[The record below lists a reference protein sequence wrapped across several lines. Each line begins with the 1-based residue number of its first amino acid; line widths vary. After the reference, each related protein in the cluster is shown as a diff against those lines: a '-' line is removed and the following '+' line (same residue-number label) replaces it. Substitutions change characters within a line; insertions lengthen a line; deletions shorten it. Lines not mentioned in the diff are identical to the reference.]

1 MERRTL
7 TMAANFE
14 HRSEGDKKFIS
25 GYFAVFNSTYQ
36 MCPGISES
44 IAPGAFDETIN
55 DDIRCLID
63 HESRLVLGRTKA
75 GTYKL
80 RIDAKGLWG
89 EVEINQKDSDAM
101 NLYHRVQRKD
111 VDQCSIGFE
120 ILQDSVEHR
129 EDGSCHWTIEKLK
142 LYEGTVCTFPAYEE
156 TSVEARSRQK
166 EHLEK
171 RQFEQRKAELSKR
184 LEELKC

>member
-7 TMAANFE
+7 TMLTDIE
-14 HRSEGDKKFIS
+14 HRSDGEKKYIS
-25 GYFAVFNSTYQ
+25 GYFAVFNSIYQ
-36 MCPGISES
+36 IGPGISES
-44 IAPGAFDETIN
+44 IAPGAFDDI
-55 DDIRCLID
+55 DDIRCLTD
-63 HESRLVLGRTKA
+63 HETRLVLGRTKA
-75 GTYKL
+75 GTFTL
-80 RIDAKGLWG
+80 RVDKKGLWG

-101 NLYHRVQRKD
+101 NTYHRVKRRD

-142 LYEGTVCTFPAYEE
+142 LYECTVCTFPAYED
-156 TSVEARSRQK
+156 TSVEARTKQK

-171 RQFEQRKAELSKR
+171 RQLELRKAELSKR